1 MADISKYLEDIL
13 SAIYGEEVRH
23 SIHDAIAAIDN
34 EVYTGVED
42 AKAEVAKAAAQA
54 ANAAASAQSAA
65 TSASTASQAAT
76 RAGASVTSA
85 ANEADRAKTEANKA
99 AGSASSASSSASK
112 AAASATLSQSW
123 ATGDTASRAGEESN
137 NSKYYAEQAQRALS
151 AISGSLVPM
160 GTITFEQLPS
170 APLQP
175 GVMYNISNEFTTDT
189 RFNEGAGHKYGAG
202 TNVYWTGESKWDCLA
217 APGGIDENAFI
228 PRGNIEGNWRP
239 SLPGAYRF
247 NNSDMQDNDAPK
259 GLTYN
264 YGMLLV
270 FYSSSDTVTYLAI
283 PHINDTRFAFRQKWG
298 SLENLTEWRYVG
310 GSGATISPY
319 VSTPLP
325 PSTTG
330 SPGTAEE
337 YARGDH
343 VHPIGTVSVDNV
355 SGVLPVAKGG
365 TGNSIANPIYEEL
378 STTDFRKQINQPT
391 ESAFIMP
398 ANHSVGSDNWDLFAP
413 GVKFGVGNVHGY
425 IMVSHTGPNVK
436 IGGGYNSVTQW
447 SKSVAFIDSNIAD
460 FSGVLPVEKGGTGS
474 STGLS
479 NAMLKSSGGI
489 VKEDWNNL
497 FTKKQNAIYTIATWS
512 FEQKNAPPVDP
523 FFGTLF
529 NYYDE
534 GMNYGYQ
541 LAVNVGGYLYL
552 REWHD
557 DTIYTPWR
565 EIITSKNVATSTTA
579 GLVKPGAG
587 LQVSEDG
594 TLSVSAGA
602 SHLWLP
608 CQATFDR
615 SKKSITI
622 YSINNQ
628 TGLFMETE
636 VTATQNV
643 PKNITLYSIAS
654 SPTNFKWIVEFDYD
668 SNGKISFSILTDRAS
683 PILGGET
690 FNISTLLEHM
700 STLYLSSVIRN
711 GETATSVA
719 NTISMPVWGW
729 EKS

>member
-13 SAIYGEEVRH
+13 SAIYGEEVRR

-42 AKAEVAKAAAQA
+42 AKAEVAKAAVEA

-65 TSASTASQAAT
+65 S
-76 RAGASVTSA
+76 
-85 ANEADRAKTEANKA
+85 EADRATVAADNAGSSAGQAYMSATEAGNQASNA
-99 AGSASSASSSASK
+99 ASSASSASSSASK

-170 APLQP
+170 EPLQP
-175 GVMYNISNEFTTDT
+175 GVMYNISNEFTTDN
-189 RFNEGAGHKYGAG
+189 RFNEGSGHKYGAG

-217 APGGIDENAFI
+217 SPGGT
-228 PRGNIEGNWRP
+228 G
-239 SLPGAYRF
+239 
-247 NNSDMQDNDAPK
+247 
-259 GLTYN
+259 T
-264 YGMLLV
+264 
-270 FYSSSDTVTYLAI
+270 
-283 PHINDTRFAFRQKWG
+283 
-298 SLENLTEWRYVG
+298 
-310 GSGATISPY
+310 TISPY
-319 VSTPLP
+319 VNTPRP

-330 SPGTAEE
+330 SPGSAEE

-343 VHPIGTVSVDNV
+343 VHPIQTHLPFYSSYMTEEQLNNKETFSARSMAISWLPGDIPGTPTPGDGGTLLNIRGASLINSMQLFFGD
-355 SGVLPVAKGG
+355 SGVQGVYVRRSKSDAEFMNWIKLAEINDITADNFTGILPVEKGG
-365 TGNSIANPIYEEL
+365 TGNSIFEPIYEEL
-378 STTDFRKQINQPT
+378 STTDFRTQINQPA

-398 ANHSVGSDNWDLFAP
+398 ASHGVVGSDNWEIFAP
-413 GVKFGVGNVHGY
+413 GVKFGVGNTHGY
-425 IMVSHTGPNVK
+425 IMVSHTVPSVK

-460 FSGVLPVEKGGTGS
+460 FSGVLPIEKGGTGS

-489 VKEDWNNL
+489 IDEDWNNL

-512 FEQKNAPPVDP
+512 FEKPNAVPVNA

-534 GMNYGYQ
+534 GMDYGYQ

-557 DTIYTPWR
+557 GTIFGEWR
-565 EIITSKNVATSTTA
+565 QIITSKDVATTAAA

-594 TLSVSAGA
+594 TLSVTGSSGDYHIHIIYGVKWTSNYQILICTGVDTITGDVAEFPITA
-602 SHLWLP
+602 L
-608 CQATFDR
+608 ATVT
-615 SKKSITI
+615 SKYIA
-622 YSINNQ
+622 N
-628 TGLFMETE
+628 G
-636 VTATQNV
+636 V
-643 PKNITLYSIAS
+643 PSGTDTLY
-654 SPTNFKWIVEFDYD
+654 
-668 SNGKISFSILTDRAS
+668 GL
-683 PILGGET
+683 L
-690 FNISTLLEHM
+690 NISISYSFGFTVNFQIQTTDLNHSS
-700 STLYLSSVIRN
+700 STAAEVFNLFKRIYPENFQVP
-711 GETATSVA
+711 ATGYWLQS
-719 NTISMPVWGW
+719 N
-729 EKS
+729 